1 MKKKFVAV
9 LVIILLSFVLFAE
22 DKAKTEKE
30 SKPEKKSGESWFGEP
45 EKATIELGVGFFF
58 HKFYF
63 ETEDNDTGNAGHIYF
78 VKDLGMDKKDLHF
91 TANFALRLKSIKLS
105 VGYTMLDAKKT
116 DILKRNIVFFDAVF
130 GTGDKVKTKFNMHLI
145 TLDFCWYILDL
156 DLGKNFSFRLGP
168 SIRIDGFITDIKV
181 DDTFSNRGDKFDIPI
196 VPFPSIGLSFETTLF
211 KYSGIFFDI
220 NGMYAGKYL
229 GYINL
234 KSGVRVYP
242 WHWTGLEFSYRHII
256 AKAEWKGDLVKANFQ
271 GFNMELVLR
280 F

>member
-1 MKKKFVAV
+1 MKKKFVAI
-9 LVIILLSFVLFAE
+9 LVILLLSFVLFAE
-22 DKAKTEKE
+22 EKKDKE
-30 SKPEKKSGESWFGEP
+30 SKNSGEGWFGEP
-45 EKATIELGVGFFF
+45 GKAMLELGVGFFY

-63 ETEDNDTGNAGHIYF
+63 ETEDNDTGDAGHIYF
-78 VKDLGMDKKDLHF
+78 KKDLGMDKKDLHF

-105 VGYTMLDAKKT
+105 VGYTMLDAETTKT
-116 DILKRNIVFFDAVF
+116 LDRRIVFFDAELPR
-130 GTGDKVKTKFNMHLI
+130 GTPSKTNFNMHLVK
-145 TLDFCWYILDL
+145 LDFCWYILDL

-168 SIRIDGFITDIKV
+168 SIRVEGFVSDISLENIPAGKEEKIK
-181 DDTFSNRGDKFDIPI
+181 DKFNIPI
-196 VPFPSIGLSFETTLF
+196 IPMPSIGLSFETTLF

-229 GYINL
+229 GYMNL
-234 KSGVRVYP
+234 KSGIRVYP

-256 AKAEWKGDLVKANFQ
+256 AKANWKGDVVKANFQ

>member
-1 MKKKFVAV
+1 MKRKFVAV
-9 LVIILLSFVLFAE
+9 IAILLLSFVLISE
-22 DKAKTEKE
+22 EKKDKE
-30 SKPEKKSGESWFGEP
+30 SKSSGNGWFGEP
-45 EKATIELGVGFFF
+45 EKAMLELGVGFFF
-58 HKFYF
+58 HNFYF
-63 ETEDNDTGNAGHIYF
+63 ETKNNDTGNEGHIYF
-78 VKDLGMDKKDLHF
+78 VKDLGLDKKDLHL

-105 VGYTMLDAKKT
+105 LGYTMLNAEKT

-130 GTGDKVKTKFNMHLI
+130 GPGDKVKTKFNTHLI

-168 SIRIDGFITDIKV
+168 SIRVDGFITDIRV
-181 DDTFSNRGDKFDIPI
+181 DDTFSTRGDKFDIPI

-229 GYINL
+229 GYMNL
-234 KSGVRVYP
+234 KTGIRVYP
-242 WHWTGLEFSYRHII
+242 WHWTGLEFSYRHIL
-256 AKAEWKGDLVKANFQ
+256 AQARWKDDLVKANFQ